1 MGCGSSSPVSEW
13 DAALPPPKEA
23 PKEAPKV
30 GFKVRVSNGAPKEA
44 PKEAPIP
51 TKEWAGDDEYNSLLA
66 DAKAFEATGD
76 KTNEDYYHDLRWKYE
91 DVKDY
96 MLSDDA
102 GYQWKAVIPIAEK
115 LVETF
120 KHWVDHPDPN
130 WEDPADE
137 LSGATLGYAES
148 IAEVGQCNAQVQQWG
163 PCTAWFK
170 RAIGVLKDYT
180 PHGDEHAARRDELVA
195 EYQEL
200 VKMSDGFAASPS
212 AFPALYRGD
221 DATGVE

>member
-1 MGCGSSSPVSEW
+1 M
-13 DAALPPPKEA
+13 
-23 PKEAPKV
+23 
-30 GFKVRVSNGAPKEA
+30 
-44 PKEAPIP
+44 
-51 TKEWAGDDEYNSLLA
+51 
-66 DAKAFEATGD
+66 
-76 KTNEDYYHDLRWKYE
+76 
-91 DVKDY
+91 
-96 MLSDDA
+96 SDDA

-137 LSGATLGYAES
+137 LSDATLGYAES

-200 VKMSDGFAASPS
+200 VKTSDGFAAEQN
-212 AFPALYRGD
+212 A
-221 DATGVE
+221 

>member
-1 MGCGSSSPVSEW
+1 V
-13 DAALPPPKEA
+13 AAEQIVLVL
-23 PKEAPKV
+23 V
-30 GFKVRVSNGAPKEA
+30 GHRFVDQS
-44 PKEAPIP
+44 
-51 TKEWAGDDEYNSLLA
+51 AGI
-66 DAKAFEATGD
+66 FFG
-76 KTNEDYYHDLRWKYE
+76 
-91 DVKDY
+91 
-96 MLSDDA
+96 
-102 GYQWKAVIPIAEK
+102 
-115 LVETF
+115 
-120 KHWVDHPDPN
+120 
-130 WEDPADE
+130 
-137 LSGATLGYAES
+137 SGATLGYAES

-170 RAIGVLKDYT
+170 RAVGVLKDYT